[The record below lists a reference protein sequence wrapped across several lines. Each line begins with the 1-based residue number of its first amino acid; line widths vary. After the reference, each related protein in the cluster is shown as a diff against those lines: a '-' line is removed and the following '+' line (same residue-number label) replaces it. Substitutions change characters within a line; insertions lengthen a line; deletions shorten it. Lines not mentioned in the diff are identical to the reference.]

1 MRTEMLGFAY
11 TAQHSDSRVLE
22 QLIYKWAHSRH
33 IIGEVLV
40 ENLSRLYE
48 SGWILTERE
57 IRRDIARLM
66 GGSYEEFMKK

>member
-22 QLIYKWAHSRH
+22 LIYKWEHSRR
-33 IIGEVLV
+33 IIGDVLV